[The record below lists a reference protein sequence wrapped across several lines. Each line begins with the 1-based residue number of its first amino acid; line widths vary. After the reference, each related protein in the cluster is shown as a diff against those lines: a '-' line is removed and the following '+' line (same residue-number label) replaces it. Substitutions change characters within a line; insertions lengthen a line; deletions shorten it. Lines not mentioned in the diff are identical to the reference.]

1 MGSWT
6 FAGMREKH
14 LEMGTMSW
22 SVRCI
27 CVIMREQGRVG
38 KDVRMDAEIGVIGG
52 RRKALLS

>member
-1 MGSWT
+1 
-6 FAGMREKH
+6 
-14 LEMGTMSW
+14 MGTMSW
-22 SVRCI
+22 SIRCI